1 MNTLLILAAIGTVAG
16 GMGGA
21 LTNGL
26 DGFILGG
33 CGGFVLGVIAWV
45 TDNMAGTPAQEL
57 NSDQLLTEFQRMMP
71 TAHEGTAT
79 HHEQQNACAHS
90 P

>member
-1 MNTLLILAAIGTVAG
+1 MNTLLILAAIGTLAG

-33 CGGFVLGVIAWV
+33 CGGFVLGVMAWV
-45 TDNMAGTPAQEL
+45 TEHMAGTQVQEL
-57 NSDQLLTEFQRMMP
+57 NSDQLLTEFPRMMP
-71 TAHEGTAT
+71 KAYDQTSPQY
-79 HHEQQNACAHS
+79 EQRGERVHPS
-90 P
+90 